1 MGEGWAKGKIKI
13 FGKEDAEKTQSYP
26 GLSTDFA
33 RFGVGWVARLVPFAP
48 GGNSSLLRFVSKET
62 RNRVGG
68 AGRRGQGE
76 GTWGRAP
83 PALDPAM

>member
-1 MGEGWAKGKIKI
+1 MGEGWAKGRIKI
-13 FGKEDAEKTQSYP
+13 FGKEDAQKTQSCP

-33 RFGVGWVARLVPFAP
+33 RFGGGVARLVPFAP
-48 GGNSSLLRFVSKET
+48 GGNSNPLGFVREET
-62 RNRVGG
+62 RKRVGG

-83 PALDPAM
+83 PAPDQAM